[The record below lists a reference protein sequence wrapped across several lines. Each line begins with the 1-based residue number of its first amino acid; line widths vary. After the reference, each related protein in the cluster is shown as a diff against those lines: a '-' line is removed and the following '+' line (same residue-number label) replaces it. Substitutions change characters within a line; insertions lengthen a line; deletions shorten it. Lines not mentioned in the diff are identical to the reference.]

1 MDVETLTPLLQTLKP
16 TEQILVLQLAARA
29 HDGRVAASQSQ
40 LAAWTGTTRRTV
52 KVGLRRLAEMGVLR
66 VVAPAT
72 SDGAAATFELR
83 LGGGAAVPSPPDRRS
98 PAAAL
103 TPDDRLRLQ
112 AIKQAMAP
120 ARWDAL
126 RREAQVT
133 GLPEED
139 ILVRY
144 YFGPARLPSSAD
156 A

>member
-16 TEQILVLQLAARA
+16 TEQILLLQLAARA
-29 HDGRVAASQSQ
+29 QDGRVAASQSQ

-52 KVGLRRLAEMGVLR
+52 KVGLRKLAEIGVLR

-83 LGGGAAVPSPPDRRS
+83 LGGAAMVPTPPDRRPS
-98 PAAAL
+98 VTAL
-103 TPDDRLRLQ
+103 TADGRLRLQ
-112 AIKQAMAP
+112 AIKQALSP
-120 ARWDAL
+120 TRWDAV
-126 RREAQVT
+126 RREAQLAGV
-133 GLPEED
+133 PEED

-144 YFGPARLPSSAD
+144 YFGPARMPSGID